1 MRGCFQQKLVQR
13 LGFLSSLWLGVFPIH
28 TSLANPVN
36 MQSSEAKT
44 GLDQHREFSQPLR
57 SQKNLPNQP
66 QNQAGLSPPTAC
78 PQELGTLT
86 TQLLLDLPSYAN
98 RANTTLTIPNNYV
111 IVASQPEFKPLR
123 LGPGQRADRVETP
136 ADTHDP
142 YQVFFT
148 TLVRSY
154 QSKGSVLLQ
163 QYHWL
168 FLTRADSG
176 WRLSMLYS
184 IIGPY
189 QTEGA
194 PLPPRDSSEGS
205 LAQAIR
211 TWLRDCRFSSAD

>member
-1 MRGCFQQKLVQR
+1 MRGCFQQR
-13 LGFLSSLWLGVFPIH
+13 LKGLGLSSLFLGVIAAQS
-28 TSLANPVN
+28 SLAIPVN
-36 MQSSEAKT
+36 GSSE
-44 GLDQHREFSQPLR
+44 GSRPVLDGQKGGGKIRR
-57 SQKNLPNQP
+57 SPKIIPSQP
-66 QNQAGLSPPTAC
+66 QNQAGLSPPATC
-78 PQELGTLT
+78 PQDLDTLT

-111 IVASQPEFKPLR
+111 IVASQPEFKPLP
-123 LGPGQRADRVETP
+123 LGPGQRAARVETP
-136 ADTHDP
+136 VDTQDP

-154 QSKGSVLLQ
+154 QSNRSVLLQ

-168 FLTRADSG
+168 FLTRAASG

-189 QTEGA
+189 ETEGP

-211 TWLRDCRFSSAD
+211 TWLRDCRFSPAD